1 MTAVFF
7 SQLPDEIGNCTAL
20 TEVNFFNNKIL
31 RLPPT
36 FANLAALE
44 ILNVGGNKLKTLPDT
59 AKWTAMKEIKCHQN
73 GLIKI
78 PSFAHMAALEIIKM
92 DFNKALE
99 ALPELGEHK
108 SLTQFEV
115 GSCALTALPPSMV
128 TWESLVLLN
137 CATNKITELPPFGL
151 PALEILN
158 CGSNEITSL
167 PKELGGC
174 ASLKTLFFQGNHVT
188 SVPAELASLEATISR
203 VNCGDQKTKGLAL
216 DDTLKKLKAKCEER
230 KGRFMGL

>member
-1 MTAVFF
+1 M
-7 SQLPDEIGNCTAL
+7 
-20 TEVNFFNNKIL
+20 
-31 RLPPT
+31 PPT

-115 GSCALTALPPSMV
+115 GSCALTSLPPSMV

-167 PKELGGC
+167 PKEIGGC
-174 ASLKTLFFQGNHVT
+174 SSLKTLFFQGNHVT
-188 SVPAELASLEATISR
+188 AVPAELAALEATISR
-203 VNCGDQKTKGLAL
+203 VNCSDQKTKGLAM
-216 DDTLKKLKAKCEER
+216 DDTLRKLKAKCEER